1 LPRLLPARIEEA
13 ASIIDPV
20 FLNTPQV
27 SFAPLS
33 RELGAEVTL
42 KVETLNPIRS
52 FKGRGTEFFVA
63 TLQSETSLVAASAG
77 NFGQGLA
84 RAAVKRGR
92 RIVMFAAE
100 NANPLK
106 IARMRDLGAE
116 VFLSGRDFDAAKAA
130 AREYAEREAL
140 LFVEDGREP
149 AISEG
154 AGTIALELSSEPFD
168 AVLVPLGNGA
178 LINGVGTWMKA
189 KSPATK
195 IIGICAAAAP
205 SMEISWRS
213 GVLQTTRTAD
223 TIADGIAVR
232 RPVPE
237 ALEDM
242 RATTDDVLLVT
253 EAHLTEAMRQ
263 LLRHT
268 GLLVE
273 PAGAAGVAALIAHR
287 PRFAGQRI
295 ATPLCG
301 SNIAPEMLRFTAAS
315 TSGD

>member
-1 LPRLLPARIEEA
+1 MPRLRPERIQEA
-13 ASIIDPV
+13 ACIIDPV
-20 FLNTPQV
+20 FLNTPELT
-27 SFAPLS
+27 FDPLS
-33 RELGAEVTL
+33 CELGAELTL
-42 KVETLNPIRS
+42 KIETLNPIRS
-52 FKGRGTEFFVA
+52 FKGRGTDFYVA
-63 TLQSETSLVAASAG
+63 MLQDDTPLVAASAG

-92 RIVMFAAE
+92 RIVMFASE

-106 IARMRDLGAE
+106 IGRMRELGAE
-116 VFLSGRDFDAAKAA
+116 VILAGRDFDAAKAA
-130 AREYAEREAL
+130 ARDYAEREAF

-154 AGTIALELSSEPFD
+154 AGTIALELSSGPFD
-168 AVLVPLGNGA
+168 AILVPLGNGA
-178 LINGVGTWMKA
+178 LINGIGTWMKSV
-189 KSPATK
+189 SPATK
-195 IIGICAAAAP
+195 IIGVCAAEAP
-205 SMEISWRS
+205 SMQISWRV
-213 GVLQTTRTAD
+213 GILQTTETAH

-242 RATTDDVLLVT
+242 RATTDDVVLVT
-253 EAHLTEAMRQ
+253 EAHLTEAMQ
-263 LLRHT
+263 QVLRHT

-287 PRFAGQRI
+287 ARFAGQRI

-301 SNIAPEMLRFTAAS
+301 SNVLPEQVRELLH
-315 TSGD
+315 